1 MSNAQSMNPTTDDF
15 ASMFEASFETN
26 SMEEG
31 TVIKGIVTGIE
42 KDAAIIDIGLKTEG
56 RVDLREFYTPGEDH
70 PTREPNAPPTPC

>member
-1 MSNAQSMNPTTDDF
+1 MSNAQSMNPSTDDF

-42 KDAAIIDIGLKTEG
+42 KDAAIIDI
-56 RVDLREFYTPGEDH
+56 
-70 PTREPNAPPTPC
+70 TR